1 MVLKHAYNTVSGAII
16 KYIIQ
21 WAIYKLN
28 AFIQH
33 KLHAVHT
40 YIVFLWKQ
48 QATRVIT
55 PPMMQIQQHIIVNIS
70 YAVVAVLL
78 NKEISAHKG
87 WHMEPQ
93 NTPNLSGHFTR
104 GALDNE
110 ISSLSLKL
118 AQFNSALLRNA
129 SIILHSARHLLSLTS
144 IQSAVK
150 DGRVSLLL
158 YDVMMSQNK
167 DNVLALH

>member
-1 MVLKHAYNTVSGAII
+1 M

-21 WAIYKLN
+21 GAIYKLN

-40 YIVFLWKQ
+40 YIVFLRKQ

-55 PPMMQIQQHIIVNIS
+55 PPMMHIQQHIIVNIS

-78 NKEISAHKG
+78 NKEISVHKG

-93 NTPNLSGHFTR
+93 NTPNLSGQFTK

-110 ISSLSLKL
+110 IYSLSLKL
-118 AQFNSALLRNA
+118 VQSNSAMLRNA
-129 SIILHSARHLLSLTS
+129 SMILHSAGHLLSLTS

-167 DNVLALH
+167 DNVLALHRAFLVTEAK